1 MHSRDRE
8 ELIVENLPL
17 VGYLVSA
24 LCARATHL
32 SRDDLA
38 SVGAIALITSAN
50 SFDPSLGV
58 PFGAYARRR
67 ITGAFADELRSNDW
81 APRSVRR
88 RIGDTLAAQD
98 TLAASLGRTP
108 TVDELAAT
116 LGVSRQEVHTALD
129 DAGRTVQA
137 LHETVL
143 DIIPA
148 QEELPEASLLAD
160 EQVRHL
166 RTAVTHLPGRMRHII
181 EQVFFE
187 GRSVTEVAA
196 ELGTTHSAVSQQKSE
211 ALRLLQDGLATHYAD
226 EAGSVPAPVSRISP
240 KRRAEYLSTLGAALT
255 PQRHHASTV
264 NAGGPVLTL
273 VS

>member
-1 MHSRDRE
+1 MFSRDRE
-8 ELIVENLPL
+8 KLIVDNLPL
-17 VGYLVSA
+17 VGYLVST

-38 SVGAIALITSAN
+38 SVGAMALITSAD

-88 RIGDTLAAQD
+88 RIGDTLAAQE
-98 TLAASLGRTP
+98 TLVASLGRTP
-108 TVDELAAT
+108 TVDELAMT
-116 LGVSRQEVHTALD
+116 LGLSRQEVRAALD
-129 DAGRTVQA
+129 DAGRSLQT
-137 LHETVL
+137 L
-143 DIIPA
+143 DESVFDIVPA
-148 QEELPEASLLAD
+148 EGQLPEASLLAD
-160 EQVRHL
+160 EQIRHL
-166 RTAVTHLPGRMRHII
+166 RTAVTHLPERMRHII

-211 ALRLLQDGLATHYAD
+211 ALRLLQDGLTTYYAD
-226 EAGSVPAPVSRISP
+226 HGGITSAPVSRISP
-240 KRRAEYLSTLGAALT
+240 KRRAEYLSTLGAALSPLRDSATT
-255 PQRHHASTV
+255 PAAARPAYAFAS
-264 NAGGPVLTL
+264 
-273 VS
+273 

>member
-8 ELIVENLPL
+8 ELIVDNLPL

-32 SRDDLA
+32 SREDLA
-38 SVGAIALITSAN
+38 SVGAIALITSAD
-50 SFDPSLGV
+50 SFDPTLGV

-67 ITGAFADELRSNDW
+67 ITGAFADEMRANDW

-88 RIGDTLAAQD
+88 RIGDTLAAQGS
-98 TLAASLGRTP
+98 LAASLGRTP
-108 TVDELAAT
+108 TTDELAVT
-116 LGVSRQEVHTALD
+116 LGLSRQEVQSALD
-129 DAGRTVQA
+129 DAGRSVQT
-137 LHETVL
+137 LDETVL
-143 DIIPA
+143 DIVPA
-148 QEELPEASLLAD
+148 VDPLPEASLLAD

-166 RTAVTHLPGRMRHII
+166 RAAVAHLPGRMRHII

-187 GRSVTEVAA
+187 GRSVTEVAG

-226 EAGSVPAPVSRISP
+226 GADAAPGPVSRISP

-255 PQRHHASTV
+255 PRAHDYTTSARPR
-264 NAGGPVLTL
+264 ALTL
-273 VS
+273 AS

>member
-1 MHSRDRE
+1 MYSRDRE
-8 ELIVENLPL
+8 ELIVANLPL

-38 SVGAIALITSAN
+38 SVGAIALITSAD
-50 SFDPSLGV
+50 SFDPTLGV

-88 RIGDTLAAQD
+88 RIGETLAAQGA
-98 TLAASLGRTP
+98 LAASLGRTP
-108 TVDELAAT
+108 TVDELSMT
-116 LGVSRQEVHTALD
+116 LGVSRREVHAALD
-129 DAGRTVQA
+129 DAGRSIQT
-137 LHETVL
+137 LDETVP
-143 DIIPA
+143 DIVPA
-148 QEELPEASLLAD
+148 VDQLPEAALLAE

-166 RTAVTHLPGRMRHII
+166 RAAVTHLPGRMRHII

-226 EAGSVPAPVSRISP
+226 AAGTPSVPVSRISP
-240 KRRAEYLSTLGAALT
+240 KRRAEYLSALGTALT
-255 PQRHHASTV
+255 PLHKTAASRTSTR
-264 NAGGPVLTL
+264 AAFA
-273 VS
+273 SAS

>member
-1 MHSRDRE
+1 MHPRDRE

-17 VGYLVSA
+17 VGYLVST

-38 SVGAIALITSAN
+38 SVGAIALITSAT

-116 LGVSRQEVHTALD
+116 LGVSRKEVHLALD

-137 LHETVL
+137 LDETVL
-143 DIIPA
+143 DIVPA
-148 QEELPEASLLAD
+148 RDELPEASLLAD

-166 RTAVTHLPGRMRHII
+166 RAAVTHLPARMRHII

-226 EAGSVPAPVSRISP
+226 EATAVAAPVSRISP
-240 KRRAEYLSTLGAALT
+240 RRRAEYLSTLGAALT
-255 PQRHHASTV
+255 PQRHHASTGHSGSP
-264 NAGGPVLTL
+264 ALTL

>member
-1 MHSRDRE
+1 MYSRDRE
-8 ELIVENLPL
+8 KLIVDNLPL

-38 SVGAIALITSAN
+38 SVGAVALITSAD
-50 SFDPSLGV
+50 SFDPTLGV

-98 TLAASLGRTP
+98 ALAASLGRTP
-108 TVDELAAT
+108 TVEELSMT
-116 LGVSRQEVHTALD
+116 LGVSRQEVRAALD
-129 DAGRTVQA
+129 DAGRSVQT
-137 LHETVL
+137 LDETVL
-143 DIIPA
+143 DFIPA
-148 QEELPEASLLAD
+148 AEQLPEASLLAA
-160 EQVRHL
+160 EQAHHL
-166 RTAVTHLPGRMRHII
+166 REAVAHLPARMRHII

-226 EAGSVPAPVSRISP
+226 SAETPSAPVSRISP
-240 KRRAEYLSTLGAALT
+240 KRRTEYLSNLGAALT
-255 PQRHHASTV
+255 PRRESAASLRS
-264 NAGGPVLTL
+264 ARAAFA
-273 VS
+273 SAS

>member
-8 ELIVENLPL
+8 KLILDNLPL
-17 VGYLVSA
+17 VGYLVST

-50 SFDPSLGV
+50 SFDPTLGV

-67 ITGAFADELRSNDW
+67 ITGAFADEMRSNDW

-88 RIGDTLAAQD
+88 RIGDTLAAQE
-98 TLAASLGRTP
+98 TLSASLGRKA

-129 DAGRTVQA
+129 DAARSMQT
-137 LHETVL
+137 LDETVL
-143 DIIPA
+143 DVVPA
-148 QEELPEASLLAD
+148 LDEAPEASLLAA

-166 RTAVTHLPGRMRHII
+166 RAAVTHLPVRMRHIV

-211 ALRLLQDGLATHYAD
+211 ALRLLQDGLSTHYSDTVGAL
-226 EAGSVPAPVSRISP
+226 PTPVSRISP
-240 KRRAEYLSTLGAALT
+240 KRRAEYLSSLGSALT
-255 PQRHHASTV
+255 PRRTHAPALSV
-264 NAGGPVLTL
+264 VRPVLAPA
-273 VS
+273 S

>member
-1 MHSRDRE
+1 MHARDRE
-8 ELIVENLPL
+8 KLIVDNLPL
-17 VGYLVSA
+17 VGYLVST

-38 SVGAIALITSAN
+38 SVGAIALITSAD
-50 SFDPSLGV
+50 SFDASLGV

-88 RIGDTLAAQD
+88 RIGDTLAAQE
-98 TLAASLGRTP
+98 TLAASLGRSP
-108 TVDELAAT
+108 TVDELSMT
-116 LGVSRQEVHTALD
+116 LGVSRQEVHAALD
-129 DAGRTVQA
+129 DAGRSLQT
-137 LHETVL
+137 LDESVL
-143 DIIPA
+143 DLVPA
-148 QEELPEASLLAD
+148 EDQLPEASLLAD
-160 EQVRHL
+160 EQIRHL
-166 RTAVTHLPGRMRHII
+166 RTAVTHLPERMRHIV

-226 EAGSVPAPVSRISP
+226 HGDIASAPVSRISP

-255 PQRHHASTV
+255 PLRDSATALAAARPAFAFAS
-264 NAGGPVLTL
+264 
-273 VS
+273 

>member
-8 ELIVENLPL
+8 KLILDNLPL
-17 VGYLVSA
+17 VGYLVST

-50 SFDPSLGV
+50 SFDPTLGV

-67 ITGAFADELRSNDW
+67 ITGAFADEMRSNDW

-88 RIGDTLAAQD
+88 RIGDTLAAQE
-98 TLAASLGRTP
+98 TLSASLGRKA

-116 LGVSRQEVHTALD
+116 LGVSRQEVHLALD
-129 DAGRTVQA
+129 DAARSMQT
-137 LHETVL
+137 LDETVL
-143 DIIPA
+143 DVVPA
-148 QEELPEASLLAD
+148 LDEAPEASLLAA

-166 RTAVTHLPGRMRHII
+166 RAAVTHLPARMRHIV

-211 ALRLLQDGLATHYAD
+211 ALRLLQDGLSTHYSDTVGA
-226 EAGSVPAPVSRISP
+226 APAPVSRISP
-240 KRRAEYLSTLGAALT
+240 KRRAEYLSSLGSALT
-255 PQRHHASTV
+255 PRRTHAPALGAV
-264 NAGGPVLTL
+264 RPVLAPA
-273 VS
+273 S